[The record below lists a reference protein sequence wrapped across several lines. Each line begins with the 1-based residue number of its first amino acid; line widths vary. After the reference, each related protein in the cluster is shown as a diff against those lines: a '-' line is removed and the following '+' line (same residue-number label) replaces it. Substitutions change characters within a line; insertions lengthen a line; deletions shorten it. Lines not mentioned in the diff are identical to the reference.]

1 MKFLVDES
9 LSHRVAEALRSAG
22 HDAIHVVADL
32 HRGGSPDPEILALA
46 REELRV
52 IVAADTD
59 FGELLALGQDAL
71 PSVVLFRREQRRPH
85 EQAQTLLDNLD
96 QFRDALESG
105 AIVVIESQRIRVRLL
120 PIADANLG

>member
-9 LSHRVAEALRSAG
+9 LSHRVAEALRAAV

-32 HRGGSPDPEILALA
+32 HLGGSADPELLAFA
-46 REELRV
+46 REESRV

-59 FGELLALGQDAL
+59 FGELLALGQGTL

-96 QFRDALESG
+96 QFQNALESG
-105 AIVVIESQRIRVRLL
+105 AIVVIEAQRIRVRLL
-120 PIADANLG
+120 PIADASLG